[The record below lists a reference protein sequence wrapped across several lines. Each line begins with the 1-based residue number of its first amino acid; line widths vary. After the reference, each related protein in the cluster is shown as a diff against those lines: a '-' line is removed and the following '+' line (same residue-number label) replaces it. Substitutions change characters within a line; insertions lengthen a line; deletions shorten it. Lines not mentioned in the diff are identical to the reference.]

1 MKQLL
6 SRIKDNDILLEVVDG
21 KLKIFA
27 KNATPN
33 PELISE
39 IRARKEELLHFLS
52 GRDQAAFTESFQA
65 TIPVIPVAEDYALS
79 SSQKMLWIVSQFEQA
94 NIGYNIPGVHVF
106 EGNLD
111 YEAFSAALQAIV
123 DRHENLRTV
132 FRENA
137 EGEVRQVVLPSASL
151 PVAVPCNDLRNAA
164 DQEQQVKAL
173 VSQHALT
180 PFDLVNGPLLHARLI
195 QIEDH
200 KWVFSYVLHHI
211 ISDGWSM
218 DILMKELLLFY
229 NAYTTGQTPP
239 VAPLRIQYKDYT
251 AWQQQQLQ
259 GESLQAHKDYWLKQ
273 FEGELPILALPSDKP
288 RPAVKTYSG
297 ADISGRL
304 GAGITKDLKAL
315 CQQQGATL
323 FMGLMAAVNALLYR
337 YTGQNDIVIG
347 SPIAGR
353 AHADLEDQIGFYV
366 NTLAFRS
373 RFKGEDSFVALLD
386 HVKQVTL
393 GAYEHQIYPFGEL
406 VEALQLQRDM
416 SRNPLFDVQVTLGH
430 SQGQGTGAATQL
442 GDLKVS
448 TYADDQLQTSRFDI
462 VFNFAEQGDE
472 LLTGILYNPDV
483 YGPETILR
491 LGQHLEQLLT
501 AIVADPQL
509 PIGAVEY
516 LSAEE
521 REELLVGFQ
530 GEALPGGDAMAAGA

>member
-6 SRIKDNDILLEVVDG
+6 SRIKENDILLEIVDG

-27 KNATPN
+27 KNTTPN
-33 PELISE
+33 PEVISE
-39 IRARKEELLHFLS
+39 IRARKDELLHFLS
-52 GRDQAAFTESFQA
+52 GHDKAAFAESFQA
-65 TIPVIPVAEDYALS
+65 TIPVVPLADDYALS

-94 NIGYNIPGVHVF
+94 NIGYNIPGVHIF

-111 YEAFSAALQAIV
+111 YLAFSAALQAIIE
-123 DRHENLRTV
+123 RHENLRTV

-137 EGEVRQVVLPSASL
+137 EGEIRQVILPGASV
-151 PVAVPCNDLRNAA
+151 PVAVPCDDLRNAA
-164 DQEQQVKAL
+164 DQQQQVNAL
-173 VSQHALT
+173 VQEHALT
-180 PFDLVNGPLLHARLI
+180 PFDLAHGPLLRTHLL
-195 QIEDH
+195 QVEDH

-229 NAYTTGQTPP
+229 NSYTTGQTPP

-259 GESLQAHKDYWLKQ
+259 GDSLQAHKDYWLKQ

-304 GAGITKDLKAL
+304 GAELTSGLKTL

-323 FMGLMAAVNALLYR
+323 FMGLLAAVNALLYR
-337 YTGQNDIVIG
+337 YTGQDDIIIG

-373 RFKGEDSFVALLD
+373 RFKHEDSFATLLD

-406 VEALQLQRDM
+406 VEALRLQRDM

-430 SQGQGTGAATQL
+430 GQGQAAGAATQL
-442 GDLKVS
+442 GDLKAS
-448 TYADDQLQTSRFDI
+448 AYTDDQLQTSRFDI

-483 YGPETILR
+483 YGPETIIR
-491 LGQHLEQLLT
+491 LSQHLEQLLA
-501 AIVADPQL
+501 AIVSHPQMPVGEL
-509 PIGAVEY
+509 NY
-516 LSAEE
+516 LSVGE
-521 REELLVGFQ
+521 RRVG
-530 GEALPGGDAMAAGA
+530 